1 MSFNSEG
8 PTRASPDIGQKVIT
22 THALKL
28 KQSHPEASRALIKHI
43 IIVGVK
49 VAYPKRDENINFYFI
64 FKSNFCQ
71 KRFDICNFKS

>member
-1 MSFNSEG
+1 MSVNSEG

-28 KQSHPEASRALIKHI
+28 KQSYPEASRALIKHM

-49 VAYPKRDENINFYFI
+49 IVYPKRY
-64 FKSNFCQ
+64 
-71 KRFDICNFKS
+71 